1 MTRENYRRNQRPA
14 ERSLSWS
21 LRFNVQ
27 SLLQYVRSPS
37 GVPVSASTNQIDCSA
52 LTDLGLAAR
61 RRIAQRLL
69 PFLFTL
75 FVIAFLD
82 RVNVSYAALEMTH
95 DLSFSNR
102 VFGFGSGIFFVGYLL
117 FEIPGCL
124 IVERW
129 SARKWFA
136 RIMVTWGLITVL
148 MAFIRTP
155 MHFYIVRILLG
166 AAEAGFFPGILVYL
180 THWFRAEDRAKAC
193 AMFMIAIPVANIIGS
208 PLGGWLLGVH
218 WLGIQGWRWLFIVEG
233 IPAIVFGIITV
244 FYLTDWPREARWLA
258 PEERE
263 WVTAELDAEA
273 LAKKSARSYKIW
285 EALRQPAVIQL
296 TLIYF
301 FAVSSIYSLSIW
313 LPTFLKRSSSMS
325 NLSISLLSMIPYV
338 VVLFA
343 MLLNGWHSDRTNERR
358 WHTAVPLIIGVVAF
372 SLLILAGSNLWFA
385 FACIIAASAANSF
398 LPSFWPI
405 PSVFLGESAAA
416 ASIGLI
422 NSIGNLGSFVTP
434 SVIGYFLDRTRS
446 FAFGFL
452 YVIASLLI
460 AIVLLLTLRTSPAR
474 SETQP

>member
-1 MTRENYRRNQRPA
+1 MN
-14 ERSLSWS
+14 L
-21 LRFNVQ
+21 
-27 SLLQYVRSPS
+27 PS
-37 GVPVSASTNQIDCSA
+37 FTNEIG
-52 LTDLGLAAR
+52 LTAR
-61 RRIAQRLL
+61 RRIARRLL

-82 RVNVSYAALEMTH
+82 RVNVSYAALEMMH

-155 MHFYIVRILLG
+155 THFYFVRILLG
-166 AAEAGFFPGILVYL
+166 AAEAGFFPGVLVYL
-180 THWFRAEDRAKAC
+180 THWFRSGDRAKAG

-218 WLGIQGWRWLFIVEG
+218 WFGIQGWRWLFIVEG
-233 IPAIVFGIITV
+233 IPAIVFGAITV
-244 FYLTDWPREARWLA
+244 FYLTDWPRDARWLS

-263 WVTAELDAEA
+263 WITAELEKEA
-273 LAKKSARSYKIW
+273 LEKKASRSYTIW
-285 EALRQPAVIQL
+285 EALLQPTVIQL

-313 LPTFLKRSSSMS
+313 LPTFLKRASGMS
-325 NLSISLLSMIPYV
+325 NLAVTMLSIIPYV
-338 VVLFA
+338 AVLLA
-343 MLLNGWHSDRTNERR
+343 MLFNGWHSDRTNERR
-358 WHTAVPLIIGVVAF
+358 WHTAIPLMLGVVAF
-372 SLLILAGSNLWFA
+372 ALTILAGSHFWFA
-385 FACIIAASAANSF
+385 FACLTVASTANAF
-398 LPSFWPI
+398 LPSFWPV
-405 PSVFLGESAAA
+405 PSAFLGESAAA

-446 FAFGFL
+446 FTPGFL
-452 YVIASLLI
+452 YVIFSMLI
-460 AIVLLLTLRTSPAR
+460 AIVLLLTLRMRPVDRFAQS
-474 SETQP
+474 

>member
-1 MTRENYRRNQRPA
+1 MK
-14 ERSLSWS
+14 
-21 LRFNVQ
+21 
-27 SLLQYVRSPS
+27 
-37 GVPVSASTNQIDCSA
+37 VPASTIA
-52 LTDLGLAAR
+52 TGPLARQAVEVSAR
-61 RRIAQRLL
+61 RRIARRLL

-155 MHFYIVRILLG
+155 MHFYAVRILLG
-166 AAEAGFFPGILVYL
+166 VAEAGFFPGILVYL
-180 THWFRAEDRAKAC
+180 THWFRSEDRAKAC
-193 AMFMIAIPVANIIGS
+193 AMFMIAIPVANIVGS

-218 WLGIQGWRWLFIVEG
+218 WFGFQGWRWLFVVEG
-233 IPAIVFGIITV
+233 IPAIVFGVITV

-263 WVTAELDAEA
+263 WITAALEHEA
-273 LAKKSARSYKIW
+273 LVKKASRPYRIR
-285 EALRQPAVIQL
+285 EALLQPTVIQL

-313 LPTFLKRSSSMS
+313 LPTFLKRASGRSDLSVTM
-325 NLSISLLSMIPYV
+325 LSILPYV
-338 VVLFA
+338 AVLLA
-343 MLLNGWHSDRTNERR
+343 MLFNGWHSDRTNERR
-358 WHTAVPLIIGVVAF
+358 WHTAIPLMLGVVAF
-372 SLLILAGSNLWFA
+372 VLTIVSGSHFWFA
-385 FACIIAASAANSF
+385 FLGLTVASTANAF
-398 LPSFWPI
+398 LPSFWPV
-405 PSVFLGESAAA
+405 PSAFLGESAAA

-434 SVIGYFLDRTRS
+434 SVIGYFLDRTQS
-446 FAFGFL
+446 FAPGFL
-452 YVIASLLI
+452 YVIVSLLI
-460 AIVLLLTLRTSPAR
+460 AIFLMLTLNMGPADR
-474 SETQP
+474 PRQS

>member
-1 MTRENYRRNQRPA
+1 MN
-14 ERSLSWS
+14 S
-21 LRFNVQ
+21 LRKATITGHLPTTKFAVLVQ
-27 SLLQYVRSPS
+27 SALGYVRSPS
-37 GVPVSASTNQIDCSA
+37 GMNLPSSTNDIG
-52 LTDLGLAAR
+52 LTAR
-61 RRIAQRLL
+61 RRIARRLL

-95 DLSFSNR
+95 DLNFSNR

-155 MHFYIVRILLG
+155 MHFYAVRILLG
-166 AAEAGFFPGILVYL
+166 VAEAGFFPGILVYL
-180 THWFRAEDRAKAC
+180 THWFRSEDRAKAC

-208 PLGGWLLGVH
+208 PLGGWLLGVN
-218 WLGIQGWRWLFIVEG
+218 WFVIQGWRWLFIVEG
-233 IPAIVFGIITV
+233 IPAIVFGVIAV
-244 FYLTDWPREARWLA
+244 FYLTDWPREAGWLA

-263 WVTAELDAEA
+263 WITAELEQEA
-273 LAKKSARSYKIW
+273 FSKKAARSYKIW
-285 EALRQPAVIQL
+285 EALLHPTIIQL
-296 TLIYF
+296 TFIYF
-301 FAVSSIYSLSIW
+301 FAVSSIYSLTIW
-313 LPTFLKRSSSMS
+313 LPTFLKRASGMS
-325 NLSISLLSMIPYV
+325 NLAVTLLSILPYV
-338 VVLFA
+338 AVLLA
-343 MLLNGWHSDRTNERR
+343 MLFNGWHSDRTNERR
-358 WHTAVPLIIGVVAF
+358 WHTAIPLMFGVVAF
-372 SLLILAGSNLWFA
+372 ALTILSGSHFWFA
-385 FACIIAASAANSF
+385 FACLTVASTANAF

-434 SVIGYFLDRTRS
+434 SVIGYFLDRTHS
-446 FAFGFL
+446 FTPGFL
-452 YVIASLLI
+452 YVIMSLLI
-460 AIVLLLTLRTSPAR
+460 AIILILTLRMRPAEKQR
-474 SETQP
+474 

>member
-1 MTRENYRRNQRPA
+1 MNAFASTINTGPPA
-14 ERSLSWS
+14 RHA
-21 LRFNVQ
+21 VD
-27 SLLQYVRSPS
+27 
-37 GVPVSASTNQIDCSA
+37 VSAH
-52 LTDLGLAAR
+52 
-61 RRIAQRLL
+61 RRIARRLL

-95 DLSFSNR
+95 DLNFSNR

-155 MHFYIVRILLG
+155 MHFYVVRILLG

-180 THWFRAEDRAKAC
+180 THWFRSEDRAKAC
-193 AMFMIAIPVANIIGS
+193 AMFMIAIPVANIVGS

-218 WLGIQGWRWLFIVEG
+218 WFGFQGWRWLFIVEG
-233 IPAIVFGIITV
+233 IPAIVFGVITV

-258 PEERE
+258 PEERQ
-263 WVTAELDAEA
+263 WITAELEQEA
-273 LAKKSARSYKIW
+273 LAKKASRSYRIW
-285 EALRQPAVIQL
+285 EALLQPAVIQL

-313 LPTFLKRSSSMS
+313 LPTFLKRASGMS
-325 NLSISLLSMIPYV
+325 DLSVTMLSILPYV
-338 VVLFA
+338 AVLFA
-343 MLLNGWHSDRTNERR
+343 MLFNGIHSDRTNERR
-358 WHTAVPLIIGVVAF
+358 WHTAIPLMLGAVAF
-372 SLLILAGSNLWFA
+372 ALTIVSGSHFWFA
-385 FACIIAASAANSF
+385 FLCLTVASTANAF
-398 LPSFWPI
+398 LPSFWPV
-405 PSVFLGESAAA
+405 PSAFLGESAAA

-434 SVIGYFLDRTRS
+434 SVIGYFLDRTQS
-446 FAFGFL
+446 FAPGFL
-452 YVIASLLI
+452 YVIVSLLI
-460 AIVLLLTLRTSPAR
+460 AIFLMLRLNMGPADR
-474 SETQP
+474 PAPS

>member
-1 MTRENYRRNQRPA
+1 MD
-14 ERSLSWS
+14 
-21 LRFNVQ
+21 
-27 SLLQYVRSPS
+27 
-37 GVPVSASTNQIDCSA
+37 SASSTNEIG
-52 LTDLGLAAR
+52 LTAR
-61 RRIAQRLL
+61 RRIARRLL

-95 DLSFSNR
+95 DLNFSNR

-117 FEIPGCL
+117 FEIPGCI

-155 MHFYIVRILLG
+155 THFYLVRILLG
-166 AAEAGFFPGILVYL
+166 AAEAGFFPGVLVYL
-180 THWFRAEDRAKAC
+180 THWFRSEDRAKAG

-218 WLGIQGWRWLFIVEG
+218 WFGLQGWRWLFIVEG
-233 IPAIVFGIITV
+233 IPAIVFGAITV
-244 FYLTDWPREARWLA
+244 FYLTDWPREARWLP

-263 WVTAELDAEA
+263 WIIAELEQEA
-273 LAKKSARSYKIW
+273 QAKKATRSYKIL
-285 EALRQPAVIQL
+285 EALRQPTVIQL

-313 LPTFLKRSSSMS
+313 LPTFLKRTSGMS
-325 NLSISLLSMIPYV
+325 NLAVTMLSIIPYV
-338 VVLFA
+338 AVLLA
-343 MLLNGWHSDRTNERR
+343 MLFNGWHSDRTNERR
-358 WHTAVPLIIGVVAF
+358 WHTAIPLMLGVVAF
-372 SLLILAGSNLWFA
+372 ALTILSGSHFWFA
-385 FACIIAASAANSF
+385 FACLTVASTANAF
-398 LPSFWPI
+398 LPSFWPV
-405 PSVFLGESAAA
+405 PSAFLGESAAA

-434 SVIGYFLDRTRS
+434 SVIGYFLDRTHS
-446 FAFGFL
+446 FTPGFL

-460 AIVLLLTLRTSPAR
+460 AIFLILTLRMRPTDKQS
-474 SETQP
+474 

>member
-1 MTRENYRRNQRPA
+1 MN
-14 ERSLSWS
+14 L
-21 LRFNVQ
+21 
-27 SLLQYVRSPS
+27 PS
-37 GVPVSASTNQIDCSA
+37 STNEIG
-52 LTDLGLAAR
+52 TRAR
-61 RRIAQRLL
+61 RRIARRLL

-95 DLSFSNR
+95 DLGFSNR

-155 MHFYIVRILLG
+155 THFYAVRILLG
-166 AAEAGFFPGILVYL
+166 AAEAGFFPGVIVYL

-218 WLGIQGWRWLFIVEG
+218 WLGLQGWRWLFIVEG
-233 IPAIVFGIITV
+233 IPAIVVGVITV

-258 PEERE
+258 PEEQG
-263 WVTAELDAEA
+263 WITTELAREA
-273 LAKKSARSYKIW
+273 LAKKTARRYKIW
-285 EALRQPAVIQL
+285 EALLQPTVIQL

-301 FAVSSIYSLSIW
+301 FAVSSIYSLTIW
-313 LPTFLKRSSSMS
+313 LPTFLKRASGKSDIAVTM
-325 NLSISLLSMIPYV
+325 LSILPYV
-338 VVLFA
+338 AVLLA
-343 MLLNGWHSDRTNERR
+343 MLFNGWHSDRTNERR
-358 WHTAVPLIIGVVAF
+358 WHTAVPLIFGVAAF
-372 SLLILAGSNLWFA
+372 ALTILAGSHFWFA
-385 FACIIAASAANSF
+385 LACLTVAASANAF
-398 LPSFWPI
+398 LVSFWPM

-422 NSIGNLGSFVTP
+422 NSIGNLGSLVTP
-434 SVIGYFLDRTRS
+434 SVIGYFLDRAHS
-446 FAFGFL
+446 FTPGFL
-452 YVIASLLI
+452 YVIFSLLI
-460 AIVLLLTLRTSPAR
+460 AIGLVLTLRMRPADR
-474 SETQP
+474 PAQP

>member
-1 MTRENYRRNQRPA
+1 MN
-14 ERSLSWS
+14 L
-21 LRFNVQ
+21 
-27 SLLQYVRSPS
+27 PS
-37 GVPVSASTNQIDCSA
+37 STNETV
-52 LTDLGLAAR
+52 LTAR
-61 RRIAQRLL
+61 RRIARRLL

-117 FEIPGCL
+117 FEIPGCI

-155 MHFYIVRILLG
+155 THFYVVRILLG
-166 AAEAGFFPGILVYL
+166 AAEAGFFPGVLVYL
-180 THWFRAEDRAKAC
+180 THWFRSEDRAKAG

-218 WLGIQGWRWLFIVEG
+218 WFGLQGWRWLFIVEG
-233 IPAIVFGIITV
+233 IPAILFGIITV
-244 FYLTDWPREARWLA
+244 FYLTDWPREARWLP

-263 WVTAELDAEA
+263 WITAELEQEA
-273 LAKKSARSYKIW
+273 QAKKATRSYKIL
-285 EALRQPAVIQL
+285 EALRQPTVIQL

-313 LPTFLKRSSSMS
+313 LPTFLKRASGMS
-325 NLSISLLSMIPYV
+325 NLAVTMLSVIPYV
-338 VVLFA
+338 AVLLA
-343 MLLNGWHSDRTNERR
+343 MLFNGWHSDRTNERR
-358 WHTAVPLIIGVVAF
+358 WHTAIPLMLGVAAF
-372 SLLILAGSNLWFA
+372 ALTILSGSHFWFA
-385 FACIIAASAANSF
+385 FACLTVASTANAF
-398 LPSFWPI
+398 LPSFWPV
-405 PSVFLGESAAA
+405 PSAFLGESAAA

-422 NSIGNLGSFVTP
+422 NSIGNLGSLVTP
-434 SVIGYFLDRTRS
+434 SVIGYFLDRTHS
-446 FAFGFL
+446 FTPGFL
-452 YVIASLLI
+452 YVIVSLLI
-460 AIVLLLTLRTSPAR
+460 AIFLILTLRMRPADR
-474 SETQP
+474 PAQS

>member
-1 MTRENYRRNQRPA
+1 MN
-14 ERSLSWS
+14 L
-21 LRFNVQ
+21 
-27 SLLQYVRSPS
+27 PS
-37 GVPVSASTNQIDCSA
+37 STNGTA
-52 LTDLGLAAR
+52 LTAR
-61 RRIAQRLL
+61 RRIARRLL

-117 FEIPGCL
+117 FEIPGCI

-155 MHFYIVRILLG
+155 THFYVVRILLG
-166 AAEAGFFPGILVYL
+166 AAEAGFFPGVLVYL
-180 THWFRAEDRAKAC
+180 THWFRSEDRAKAG

-218 WLGIQGWRWLFIVEG
+218 WFGLQGWRWLFIVEG
-233 IPAIVFGIITV
+233 IPAILFGIITV
-244 FYLTDWPREARWLA
+244 FYLTDWPREARWLP

-263 WVTAELDAEA
+263 WITAELEQEA
-273 LAKKSARSYKIW
+273 QAKKATRSYKIL
-285 EALRQPAVIQL
+285 EALRQPTVIQL

-313 LPTFLKRSSSMS
+313 LPTFLKRASGMS
-325 NLSISLLSMIPYV
+325 NLAVTMLSVIPYLA
-338 VVLFA
+338 VLLA
-343 MLLNGWHSDRTNERR
+343 MLFNGWHSDRTNERR
-358 WHTAVPLIIGVVAF
+358 WHTAIPLMLGVAAF
-372 SLLILAGSNLWFA
+372 ALTILSGSHFWFA
-385 FACIIAASAANSF
+385 FACLTVASTANAF
-398 LPSFWPI
+398 LPSFWPV
-405 PSVFLGESAAA
+405 PSAFLGESAAA

-422 NSIGNLGSFVTP
+422 NSIGNLGSLVTP
-434 SVIGYFLDRTRS
+434 SVIGYFLDRTHS
-446 FAFGFL
+446 FTPGFL
-452 YVIASLLI
+452 YVIVSLLI
-460 AIVLLLTLRTSPAR
+460 AIFLILTLRMRPADR
-474 SETQP
+474 PAQS